1 MEVYSDSDWAGCS
14 ETRKSTS
21 GGCILLQGVPIHGW
35 SRTQSIVA
43 LSSGEAEY
51 VALTVAAAEVSWVAE
66 LLKELGVP
74 CKRPIAHT
82 DSAAAKD
89 MCKKQLSKVKHME
102 MRYYFLKNLVEDG
115 RIELRKVGS
124 EEHPADLFTKFVN
137 EKTLGKLRWYVA
149 ESATPSE

>member
-1 MEVYSDSDWAGCS
+1 M
-14 ETRKSTS
+14 
-21 GGCILLQGVPIHGW
+21 LQGVPTHGW
-35 SRTQSIVA
+35 PRTQSIVA

-51 VALTVAAAEVSWVAE
+51 VALTVAAAEVSWMAE

-74 CKRPIAHT
+74 CGRPIVYT

-115 RIELRKVGS
+115 RIEVRKVGT
-124 EEHPADLFTKFVN
+124 EENPADLFTKFVN
-137 EKTLGKLRWYVA
+137 VKTLDKLRWYVA
-149 ESATPSE
+149 ERASPSE